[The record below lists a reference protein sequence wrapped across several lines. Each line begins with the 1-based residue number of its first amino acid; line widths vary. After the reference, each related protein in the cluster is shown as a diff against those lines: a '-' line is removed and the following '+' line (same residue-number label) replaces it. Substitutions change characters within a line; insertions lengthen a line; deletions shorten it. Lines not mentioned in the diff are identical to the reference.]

1 MAPCDLPA
9 PVVAPLAPL
18 PVAALAATAPLSV
31 VAPTAVAPPPA
42 ISLPPAVLAL
52 PLLVR
57 VLTKRIHCS
66 GYTSWDSVAPLDSLD
81 SYDSYTLPDAS
92 ASVFSAARDCASVH
106 DESCA
111 AACNPAQHCPG
122 SAAGAYAPADGND
135 DDNSP
140 ADCGHRSDTLPDWHR
155 RPAAEWAPRC
165 DAFVVACAAPAPA
178 APNAVGPCDRPPFR
192 PPPGA
197 VVRYAESI
205 CRGCRAPDVGS
216 RGTAIGRA
224 AAAR

>member
-1 MAPCDLPA
+1 MAPCGLPA
-9 PVVAPLAPL
+9 PLAVVPL
-18 PVAALAATAPLSV
+18 PVAVLAA

-42 ISLPPAVLAL
+42 MSLPPAVLAL
-52 PLLVR
+52 PLLVT
-57 VLTKRIHCS
+57 VPTKRIHCS
-66 GYTSWDSVAPLDSLD
+66 GYTSWDSAAPLDSLD
-81 SYDSYTLPDAS
+81 SCDSYTLPDAS
-92 ASVFSAARDCASVH
+92 ASGVSAVRDCASIH

-122 SAAGAYAPADGND
+122 SAGAYAPADGND
-135 DDNSP
+135 GDNSP
-140 ADCGHRSDTLPDWHR
+140 ADCEHRNDTLPDWHR

-178 APNAVGPCDRPPFR
+178 APNAVGPCDRPLFR